1 MSCQAFAG
9 LGLVATEIFR
19 YNRQNFAF
27 DQDQRFNR
35 ASDDRLG
42 PWVSGMIMVAECGRF
57 QALNLTSSDGVQSP
71 NSFYMNITYI

>member
-1 MSCQAFAG
+1 MANPHLSDIVPPDREAFAG

-35 ASDDRLG
+35 GSVEMTSLDLAG
-42 PWVSGMIMVAECGRF
+42 SGNVG
-57 QALNLTSSDGVQSP
+57 
-71 NSFYMNITYI
+71 

>member
-35 ASDDRLG
+35 ASDGRLG
-42 PWVSGMIMVAECGRF
+42 PWGIWDDHGGRMW
-57 QALNLTSSDGVQSP
+57 QITNSDGVQSP
-71 NSFYMNITYI
+71 NSFYMII